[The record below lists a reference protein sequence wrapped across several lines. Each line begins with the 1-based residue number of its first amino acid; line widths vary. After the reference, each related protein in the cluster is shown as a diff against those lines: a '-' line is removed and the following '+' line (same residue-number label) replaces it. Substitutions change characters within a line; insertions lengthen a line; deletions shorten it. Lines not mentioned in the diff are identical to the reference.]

1 MMPRFS
7 VLLLIRL
14 LAIASVQ
21 VLLYPSVALAERA
34 DRDKPVHIEFQ
45 TTELGDRDKTTI
57 FKGNVRL
64 TQGNL
69 EISCDRLV
77 IAEDAG
83 GYYHGVATPKVG
95 ELAKFKDKLEGKN
108 EQVYGEAER
117 IEFDTRQDKIRLFE
131 RAYVKKGTDEVRGR
145 YIERDGYAET
155 FKATN
160 GPAGTST
167 QGAPQAEVI
176 LQPRTKPVT
185 KP

>member
-1 MMPRFS
+1 MIPSPFLPRPNWP
-7 VLLLIRL
+7 
-14 LAIASVQ
+14 LAIACLY
-21 VLLYPSVALAERA
+21 LLLQTGSAFAERA

-45 TTELGDRDKTTI
+45 STELGDRDKTTI

-64 TQGNL
+64 TQGSL

-83 GYYHGVATPKVG
+83 GYYHGVATPKPG

-117 IEFDTRQDKIRLFE
+117 IEFDTRQDRIRLFE

-160 GPAGTST
+160 GPAGTAT

-176 LQPRTKPVT
+176 LQPRTKST
-185 KP
+185 GKP